1 MWSPYFHMKGEKMKG
16 FTLRYKG
23 MDILFKTKA
32 TRKTKSLAK
41 RVLQGLGLPD
51 SEPNVAAVLYYLS
64 PAVGQYREIGGRL
77 DFDIQ
82 TKNSGGKGGWV
93 SRYREKGLKEVIELD

>member
-1 MWSPYFHMKGEKMKG
+1 MEKIKG
-16 FTLRYKG
+16 FTMRYKG
-23 MDILFKTKA
+23 MDIFFRTKA
-32 TRKTKSLAK
+32 IRKNKDLAK
-41 RVLQGLGLPD
+41 RVLRGLGLPD
-51 SEPNVAAVLYYLS
+51 SATNMAAVLYYLS

-93 SRYREKGLKEVIELD
+93 SQYREKGLREVIELD